1 MYFWFMLQKT
11 TKYSFYT
18 HSTQENVRSVFDIIS
33 LNYQYNLAQIPILST
48 APQGV
53 PIMIGAINKEKMHVN
68 YWKAVL
74 QEELVSLV
82 SLPCCMELQRQH
94 DTWANQSTTMTGRA
108 CESKVFAWLCAKCA
122 TAPWASCISLFL
134 KNQCL
139 ILSKITRE
147 EMRQK
152 VSLHHGSLQSRDW

>member
-18 HSTQENVRSVFDIIS
+18 YSTQANLRSVFDIIS
-33 LNYQYNLAQIPILST
+33 LNYQYNLAEIPILST

-74 QEELVSLV
+74 QEELVSLI
-82 SLPCCMELQRQH
+82 SFPCCMELQRQH
-94 DTWANQSTTMTGRA
+94 DT
-108 CESKVFAWLCAKCA
+108 
-122 TAPWASCISLFL
+122 
-134 KNQCL
+134 
-139 ILSKITRE
+139 
-147 EMRQK
+147 
-152 VSLHHGSLQSRDW
+152 